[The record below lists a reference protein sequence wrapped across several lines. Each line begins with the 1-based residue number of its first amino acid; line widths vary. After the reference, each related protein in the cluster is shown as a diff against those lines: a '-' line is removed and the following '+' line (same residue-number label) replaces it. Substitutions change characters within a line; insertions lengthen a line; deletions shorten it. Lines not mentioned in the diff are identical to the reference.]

1 MKSVIAS
8 HFKCFLPHSLVI
20 SVIFLLSTQPVR
32 NCIEF
37 QFGES
42 QCNKRRNLQI
52 DHKSSYG
59 CSTDIEAQVETM
71 THMFQHDQYLLEI
84 VRDLNGYFRLC
95 EKSVR
100 FQIEWTERRE
110 KNNNNCWNMC
120 KSIVIS
126 YFYGRSFIS
135 QWHIGIGIFF
145 SSMILFR
152 LFFLPFFSRIV
163 CGRCFRFVCVTLIRS
178 HLFFLLCLL
187 IKSVMLH
194 FVVSEQWKFCCIP
207 KFIVRILRKRRLTYE
222 NSHRNG

>member
-20 SVIFLLSTQPVR
+20 SVIFLLSTQPVQ

-100 FQIEWTERRE
+100 FQIEWTERRK

-152 LFFLPFFSRIV
+152 LVFSSIFFPNRMWPMLS
-163 CGRCFRFVCVTLIRS
+163 FRVRYSDSFPS
-178 HLFFLLCLL
+178 LFFCFACSLNRWCFILLFPNNGNFAAFL
-187 IKSVMLH
+187 
-194 FVVSEQWKFCCIP
+194 
-207 KFIVRILRKRRLTYE
+207 
-222 NSHRNG
+222 NSLFAY

>member
-1 MKSVIAS
+1 MQLTSFSSLRKCDSICSQFSVWRCLGSDTVSPISKKEKQIIFFQRNSTCSCPKNPTNHRLWPKMKSVIAS

-100 FQIEWTERRE
+100 FQIE
-110 KNNNNCWNMC
+110 
-120 KSIVIS
+120 
-126 YFYGRSFIS
+126 
-135 QWHIGIGIFF
+135 
-145 SSMILFR
+145 
-152 LFFLPFFSRIV
+152 
-163 CGRCFRFVCVTLIRS
+163 
-178 HLFFLLCLL
+178 
-187 IKSVMLH
+187 
-194 FVVSEQWKFCCIP
+194 
-207 KFIVRILRKRRLTYE
+207 
-222 NSHRNG
+222 